1 MAEVENVVVRVEA
14 QGTATTSAQLA
25 AVGAASQA
33 LSNKVNG
40 SAKSFSRLSGAMS
53 SSSRQTRQNLA
64 ATTDLGDRFKILAN
78 HMNRAS
84 SSSKIFTKLARY
96 LMFGVIGLGIEF
108 AVTAASLMAVNAAF
122 AIGNALVKAY
132 KWSMGGVAAA
142 VASVSAALSI
152 AAAAQREYTAAQ
164 MAYSQK
170 ATPKFGSAMDY
181 SMAMV
186 RNLTADT
193 QLAVF
198 GVESLNAAF
207 TAVSKNSQFT
217 GKSQAVIRALRDFA
231 AIGGDPGKNLA
242 SIGNFVGLLQKEGKV
257 TSKVTE
263 AAKAIGPEFEKA
275 FKKIKQS
282 GGGVQDIF
290 QSILSGDMSKSAG
303 ITGQADLLSGTLF
316 GMFKKYKTLLTG
328 LFGDIGQ
335 PLLGPAKGALEK
347 IFNIIKNGLLRVSP
361 AITAF
366 GKVMLPTIVKSIE
379 KLTEFTVKLFNK
391 YLPQSEGMLG
401 QIRQFW
407 LDFKMLF
414 KNINESWNKLRAGGS
429 IVIDMFAKPL
439 KALFKGI
446 GDNVEAFS
454 KLAVD
459 NKDDF
464 LKFGDGLADVVKA
477 LMDFAQKFK
486 EAFTAALPTIN
497 TILSIV
503 EKVVKGITM
512 LMGFITKLPL
522 GGELIA
528 GIAGAGLIKGR
539 RSAQRA
545 AYRNGKTPRGRIGSM
560 ADAATSLIGLPRY
573 AGYGYE
579 SMLDANGNPL
589 TSNPAN
595 NRGGQ
600 MIGPFG
606 RTLPSTGRL
615 GSKIFKNQRFKGL
628 KGKVDSLGG
637 QFNTW
642 GSSKAAMDQFDFYNE
657 NTYDKDLI
665 KKANYGD
672 PGAYYDPKTGGYVKK
687 GGYVKT
693 GPQKTGMAR
702 KMGRAKAGL
711 RGGFGMG
718 GMVAGGAIAALANS
732 QYAPSMLSEN
742 AGAINMGAGLMAIN
756 PALGLGAMGAGT
768 LFNLMKGT
776 GARTAGG
783 GALTGAAS
791 GAAVGAALGS
801 VVPFF
806 GTAAGA
812 IGGAVI
818 GGVIGFFGGKKAE
831 KMVAKEA
838 AKAFAYDKLGDA
850 VSKFITGDT
859 KGAQGVVGKLSKD
872 AKKYNSMTIE
882 QQGAFITDLESKG
895 IIGKTQA
902 KRARQHKGTFGDE
915 LTKNAAN
922 MKLATEDLSNSFENL
937 MNGLQGSTGMSRDA
951 IMELAKSMGVNLYE
965 PTLRLTDAV
974 SALGKQMD
982 LTLKGLAVSGTDAI
996 LKSYSVLDAMR
1007 AEEKVRYAADA
1018 AAKGIQQAGSGSRD
1032 QYIDLMQKS
1041 SEYLANTNA
1050 NDPLKQLYAFQDTF
1064 DVGGTAF
1071 GKNGALSTVG
1081 RADFNNKAGKQY
1093 EQVKGAQ
1100 IENLATSRTQGI
1112 MQLINQGGFE
1122 FTDGSAG
1129 FAGIKS
1135 QLSAMYSSKDPAER
1149 KKARAL
1155 ENFMISGSGLGA
1167 NKDDIAKKLASLGF
1181 DITAGGGLT
1190 GSTSGTLSDQL
1201 EGAAVKMR
1209 TDIVA
1214 AIGSGFSDK
1223 PDWWTGRPAWWGNDG
1238 TGTPPD
1244 TSSPRAG
1251 GVGDTVSSRLGRTMS
1266 RHNSFNS
1273 MLTGK
1278 RTVTSAWRNHSLGS
1292 PSSDHVT
1299 GNAYDL
1305 TGQNLGQYSSLIK
1318 NAGGFAEFH
1327 GAAGSRHL
1335 HVVPPAAPS
1344 GDTGT
1349 SRIGMAAPMAVP
1361 QYSGGAVTINVYAS
1375 EGQDEQAIARMVMEE
1390 INRSQRNY
1398 RERK

>member
-1 MAEVENVVVRVEA
+1 
-14 QGTATTSAQLA
+14 
-25 AVGAASQA
+25 
-33 LSNKVNG
+33 
-40 SAKSFSRLSGAMS
+40 MS
-53 SSSRQTRQNLA
+53 SSAKQTRQNLA
-64 ATTDLGDRFKILAN
+64 ATTDLTDRFEILAN
-78 HMNRAS
+78 YMNRAS
-84 SSSKIFTKLARY
+84 NSSRIFTKLARFM
-96 LMFGVIGLGIEF
+96 MFAVIGLGIEF

-122 AIGNALVKAY
+122 AIGNALIKTY
-132 KWSMGGVAAA
+132 KWLMGGVAAA
-142 VASVSAALSI
+142 VASAAAALSI

-181 SMAMV
+181 SMAMI

-193 QLAVF
+193 ELAVF
-198 GVESLNAAF
+198 GVENLNAAF
-207 TAVSKNSQFT
+207 VAVGKNSQFT
-217 GKSQAVIRALRDFA
+217 GKTQAVIRALRDFA
-231 AIGGDPGKNLA
+231 AIGGDPGKSLA
-242 SIGNFVGLLQKEGKV
+242 GIGNFVGLLQKEGKV
-257 TSKVTE
+257 TSKVSE

-282 GGGVQDIF
+282 GGGVQEIF
-290 QSILSGDMSKSAG
+290 KSILSGDMSKSAG

-335 PLLGPAKGALEK
+335 PLLGPAKEALER

-361 AITAF
+361 AIKAF
-366 GKVMLPTIVKSIE
+366 GEVMLPTIVKSIE
-379 KLTEFTVKLFNK
+379 KLTDFTVKLFNK

-407 LDFKMLF
+407 LDFKLLF
-414 KNINESWNKLRAGGS
+414 GNITESLNKLRAGGS

-439 KALFKGI
+439 KELFKGI
-446 GDNVEAFS
+446 GENVEAFS

-459 NKDDF
+459 NKEDF
-464 LKFGDGLADVVKA
+464 LKFGDSMGDVVDA
-477 LMDFAQKFK
+477 LMDFSKKFK

-497 TILSIV
+497 TILTIV
-503 EKVVKGITM
+503 EKVIKGITM
-512 LMGFITKLPL
+512 IMGVITSIPSI
-522 GGELIA
+522 GGELIT
-528 GIAGAGLIKGR
+528 GIAGYGMIKGR

-545 AYRNGKTPRGRIGSM
+545 AYRNGKTPRGRVASM

-573 AGYGYE
+573 AGYGFE
-579 SMLDANGNPL
+579 SMFDINGNKL

-595 NRGGQ
+595 NRTPVKG
-600 MIGPFG
+600 MFG
-606 RTLPSTGRL
+606 RKTVSTGKL
-615 GSKIFKNQRFKGL
+615 GGRIFKNGRL
-628 KGKVDSLGG
+628 PRLARAMDSLGG
-637 QFNTW
+637 QMNTY
-642 GSSKAAMDQFDFYNE
+642 GASQAAMEQYDFFNE
-657 NTYDKDLI
+657 HDYDD
-665 KKANYGD
+665 KKVNRVPKGT
-672 PGAYYDPKTGGYVKK
+672 PGAKYSKKHKGYITRGGYVKGAPK
-687 GGYVKT
+687 
-693 GPQKTGMAR
+693 KTGMA
-702 KMGRAKAGL
+702 KKLGRAKAGM

-718 GMVAGGAIAALANS
+718 GMVAGASIAALTNS

-756 PALGLGAMGAGT
+756 PALGLGVMGAGT
-768 LFNLMKGT
+768 LINLMKGT

-812 IGGAVI
+812 IGGAII

-838 AKAFAYDKLGDA
+838 AKAFAYNKLGDA

-872 AKKYNSMTIE
+872 AKKYNAMTIE
-882 QQGAFITDLESKG
+882 QQGAFITDLERKG

-902 KRARQHKGTFGDE
+902 KRARQNKSTFGDE
-915 LTKNAAN
+915 LTSQASN
-922 MKLATEDLSNSFENL
+922 MKLATQDLSKSFEDL
-937 MNGLQGSTGMSRDA
+937 MNGLQGSTGMSREA

-965 PTLRLTDAV
+965 PTLRLTDAIG
-974 SALGKQMD
+974 ALGKQMD
-982 LTLKGLAVSGTDAI
+982 LTVKGLAQSGTDAL
-996 LKSYSVLDAMR
+996 LKSYSVLDKMR
-1007 AEEKVRYAADA
+1007 EKEKVTYALNA
-1018 AAKGIQQAGSGSRD
+1018 AAKGIEQAGGGSRD
-1032 QYIDLMQKS
+1032 QYIDLMQKT

-1050 NDPLKQLYAFQDTF
+1050 DDPLKQLYGFQDTF
-1064 DVGGTAF
+1064 DVGGAAF
-1071 GKNGALSTVG
+1071 RKNGALSTVG
-1081 RADFNNKAGKQY
+1081 RADFNNNAGKQY
-1093 EQVKGAQ
+1093 EQIRGAQ
-1100 IENLATSRTQGI
+1100 VENLATSRSQGI
-1112 MQLINQGGFE
+1112 MQLINEGGFE
-1122 FTDGSAG
+1122 FTDGAAG

-1135 QLSAMYSSKDPAER
+1135 QLSSMYGSKDPEQR

-1155 ENFMISGSGLGA
+1155 ENFLISGSGLGA
-1167 NKDDIAKKLASLGF
+1167 SEDDIMKKLTSLGF
-1181 DITAGGGLT
+1181 DVTAGGGLK
-1190 GSTSGTLSDQL
+1190 GSTAGTLSDQL

-1209 TDIVA
+1209 TDIVD

-1223 PDWWTGRPAWWGNDG
+1223 PDWWTGRPGWWGNDG
-1238 TGTPPD
+1238 TGTDD
-1244 TSSPRAG
+1244 TSSPRAST
-1251 GVGDTVSSRLGRTMS
+1251 VGDTVSSRLGRTMS
-1266 RHNSFNS
+1266 RHNQFNS

-1278 RTVTSAWRNHSLGS
+1278 RTITSAWRNHSLGS

-1335 HVVPPAAPS
+1335 HVVPPAGPS

-1349 SRIGMAAPMAVP
+1349 SRIGMAAPMALP
-1361 QYSGGAVTINVYAS
+1361 QPSGGAVTINVYAS
-1375 EGQDEQAIARMVMEE
+1375 EGQNEQEIARMVMDE

-1398 RERK
+1398 KERR